1 MKNIKSLEEL
11 LIDKLSKKLPGM
23 SAQKKMIPAFL
34 NNEPE
39 YFNYHQIL
47 RDAAVLICLFEDNNR
62 IKTVL
67 IERVQDS
74 GPHSGQIAFPG
85 GRKEIA
91 DNDLID
97 TAIREANE
105 EVGLNTP
112 KTSYIGSLT
121 SVQIPI
127 SRYNVLPVI
136 CIVESIG
143 DLTICENEIRN
154 VFVVDLFDLLES
166 EGIRQVRARQVT
178 IDAPS
183 FAFGKQIV
191 WGATAMVLKELKE
204 IIKGVEKSKK
214 LGVS

>member
-11 LIDKLSKKLPGM
+11 LIEKLSKKLPGM
-23 SAQKKMIPAFL
+23 SAQKKMIPAFPD
-34 NNEPE
+34 NEPE
-39 YFNYHQIL
+39 YFNYDQIL

-67 IERVQDS
+67 IERVEDS

-85 GRKEIA
+85 GKKENT

-105 EVGLNTP
+105 EVGLKTP
-112 KTSYIGSLT
+112 KESYVGSLT

-136 CIVESIG
+136 CIVENIG
-143 DLTICENEIRN
+143 ELFICQNEVRN
-154 VFVVDLFDLLES
+154 VFVADLFDLLES
-166 EGIRQVRARQVT
+166 ESIRQVCARQIT

-183 FAFGKQIV
+183 YAFGKHIV

-204 IIKGVEKSKK
+204 IIG
-214 LGVS
+214 